1 MEILGNVQEKP
12 EEEKRK
18 RKKECERERERK
30 NHKKISNNTIKQR
43 LNERENVSV
52 IRQYLRINVEPPIP
66 IVDTHTVSK
75 SPRLP
80 TFKFR

>member
-1 MEILGNVQEKP
+1 MEILGTVQEKP

-18 RKKECERERERK
+18 RKKECERERKK
-30 NHKKISNNTIKQR
+30 NNKKISNNTIKQR